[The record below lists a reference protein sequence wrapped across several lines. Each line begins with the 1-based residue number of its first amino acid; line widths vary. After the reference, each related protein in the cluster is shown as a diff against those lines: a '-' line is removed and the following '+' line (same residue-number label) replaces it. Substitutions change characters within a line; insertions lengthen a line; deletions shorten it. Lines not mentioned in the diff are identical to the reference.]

1 MKFKKIVG
9 FGDSWM
15 WGDELL
21 DPELVN
27 HEWAHPVLHENTPYR
42 ESNCFLGCI
51 GKHYD
56 VPTENFGIA
65 GGSMQSSIWTYLWWL
80 DHETLD
86 PSECLIMVA
95 HTDPNRMTFYNPR
108 HVSMAND
115 EPWNKFVHS
124 AWINS
129 GADCFGSDWENL
141 NRHLFALSDCPQLHK
156 LNAQQ
161 TVLFFEGQHCAL
173 NKNVMQFYSMYP
185 HYRHNSDS
193 LVWKNQ
199 SLKEIVGEDR
209 DRYAAGGHPNEKGH
223 QVIAQQLIQQVDRAI
238 ISR

>member
-27 HEWAHPVLHENTPYR
+27 HEWAHPVLHENTSYR
-42 ESNCFLGCI
+42 ESNCFLGLL
-51 GKHYD
+51 GKHYG

-80 DHETLD
+80 DHETLN
-86 PSECLIMVA
+86 PAECLILVA
-95 HTDPNRMTFYNPR
+95 HTDPNRLTFYNPR

-115 EPWNKFVHS
+115 EPWNNFVHS

-129 GADCFGSDWENL
+129 GADCFGDEWNDL
-141 NRHLFALSDCPQLHK
+141 VKRFFVLSDCPTLHK
-156 LNAQQ
+156 LTARQ
-161 TVLFFEGQHCAL
+161 TVDFFHGQHHVM
-173 NKNVMQFYSMYP
+173 NRNVMQFYSMHPY
-185 HYRHNSDS
+185 YQFDVDS
-193 LVWKNQ
+193 MVWKSESLRGLLGNDQ
-199 SLKEIVGEDR
+199 SLL
-209 DRYAAGGHPNEKGH
+209 APQGHPNEKGH
-223 QVIAQQLIQQVDRAI
+223 AVICQKLIAEI
-238 ISR
+238 NNKLS